1 MIKVKNNKLKIF
13 IRALLTILIAFVV
26 IAVSYVAYVFIDY
39 YRLPDRLD
47 IDIDN
52 GAKIEKMEV
61 DKTYSISTYNIGFGA
76 YDQDFS
82 FFMDGGESSWAKS
95 EESDR
100 ACVEGAYNY
109 VKDELKPDFT
119 LWQEVDTDSTRSY
132 HINQYKILKG
142 IFKNYDSAFVQN
154 YDSPFLFYPFNQPH
168 GKNKSGIVTASS
180 VDMKSVLRRKLP
192 VSETVSRILDLDRCY
207 SITKIP
213 VENGKYLSVFNIH
226 MSAYGGS
233 EEVRQGQIAKFTKD
247 FKKEYKAGNYVIC
260 GGDFNHDLKVQ
271 SKDENNKV
279 YWAQYF
285 PREELPKGFSF
296 CIDGLSDEE
305 RENLHDTCRV
315 ADEPYEKGKTYVITV
330 DGFIVSDNVE
340 CVSYENVDLQ
350 YKYSDHDPV
359 YMEFKL
365 KRSK

>member
-1 MIKVKNNKLKIF
+1 MVKVKNKKIKILLKT
-13 IRALLTILIAFVV
+13 LLTILIAFLIIVL
-26 IAVSYVAYVFIDY
+26 SYVAYVFIAY
-39 YRLPDRLD
+39 YRLPNNLDVD
-47 IDIDN
+47 IDK
-52 GAKIEKMEV
+52 GAKIKEVQV

-100 ACVEGAYNY
+100 ACVEGAAEY
-109 VKDELKPDFT
+109 VKEKLNPDFA
-119 LWQEVDTDSTRSY
+119 LWQEVDIDGTRSY
-132 HINQYKILKG
+132 HINQYEILKNT
-142 IFKNYDSAFVQN
+142 FNNFDSAFIQN

-168 GKNKSGIVTASS
+168 GKNKSGLVMTSS
-180 VDMKSVLRRKLP
+180 VDMESVLRRKLP

-207 SITKIP
+207 SITRIP
-213 VENGKYLSVFNIH
+213 VENGKYLSIFNIH

-233 EEVRQGQIAKFTKD
+233 EEVRQGQIERFTKD
-247 FKKEYKAGNYVIC
+247 FKREYKAGNYVIC
-260 GGDFNHDLKVQ
+260 GGDYNHDLKLQ

-296 CIDGLSDEE
+296 CMDGLSDEE